1 MLISNITDAIGKT
14 PIIKLNKLSENSYA
28 EIYVKLEF
36 FNPLSSIKDRPAISI
51 VDDAIANGSLAKG
64 GTLIE
69 ATSGNM
75 GIALAYIC
83 ANKGINAIFTMPSSM
98 SAERKALLK
107 MLGAKLVLTDPSLGM
122 SGAIAKSQE
131 LFETTPN
138 AFLAKQFENPANPKA
153 HELYTAPE
161 IIADLPDVDIFL
173 AGVGT
178 GGTFSGISKVLK
190 AHNSSVKTIAV
201 EPFESPVI
209 SGGKASGHLIQGIG
223 AGFIPANL
231 NTSLIDEVLTVRGE
245 DAITTARQCA
255 FVEALAVGISSGAN
269 IAAALELASL
279 KEMKGKKILTVAS
292 SCAER
297 YISTRLGTD
306 IL

>member
-1 MLISNITDAIGKT
+1 MIISNITEYIGRT
-14 PIIKLNKLSENSYA
+14 PIVKLQKLSEGLYA
-28 EIYVKLEF
+28 DVYVKLEF
-36 FNPLSSIKDRPAISI
+36 FNPLSSIKDRPALSI
-51 VDDAIANGSLAKG
+51 VDQAMKSGSLVKG

-83 ANKGINAIFTMPSSM
+83 TQRGINAVFTMPESM
-98 SAERKALLK
+98 SQERKSLLK
-107 MLGAKLVLTDPSLGM
+107 MLGAKLVLTEAKLGM
-122 SGAIAKSQE
+122 SGAIAKSLE
-131 LFETTPN
+131 LFESTEN
-138 AFLAKQFENPANPKA
+138 AFLAKQFENPANTKA
-153 HELYTAPE
+153 HIEHTAPE
-161 IIADLPDVDIFL
+161 ILADLPDVDVFL

-190 AHNSSVKTIAV
+190 ANNSSLRAIAV

-209 SGGKASGHLIQGIG
+209 SGGKPSGHLIQGIG

-231 NTSLIDEVLTVRGE
+231 DISLIDEVMTVKGE
-245 DAITTARQCA
+245 DAISMARKA
-255 FVEALAVGISSGAN
+255 SLVEALPVGISSGAN
-269 IAAALELASL
+269 IAAALELASK

-297 YISTRLGTD
+297 YISTKLGNS
-306 IL
+306 